1 MIKSEAIEALRQ
13 VAQEVASKEGCRL
26 YDIEFVKG
34 PSKTLRIYID
44 REDTQV
50 GIDDCS
56 NVSRELNLWLDANE
70 NLVDGQYDLEVSSP
84 GLERRLTQAW
94 HFEQSVGKKIKV
106 RYRKGTDGETSSG
119 KTSVIS
125 SEAIL
130 QAFDGKHLELVVGK
144 NTIAVDLSAVEK
156 AQLVFE
162 MKKGQQKR

>member
-1 MIKSEAIEALRQ
+1 MAKSEAIEALRQ

-34 PSKTLRIYID
+34 PHKTLRIYID
-44 REDTQV
+44 REDTPV
-50 GIDDCS
+50 SIDDCS
-56 NVSRELNLWLDANE
+56 NVSRELNQWLDANE

-106 RYRKGTDGETSSG
+106 RYRKDIDG
-119 KTSVIS
+119 KTSSVS
-125 SEAIL
+125 SEAVL
-130 QAFDGKHLELVVGK
+130 QAFDGKHLELIVGK
-144 NTIAVDLSAVEK
+144 NTVPVDFAAVEK

>member
-13 VAQEVASKEGCRL
+13 VAQEAAAKEGCRL
-26 YDIEFVKG
+26 YDIEFTKG
-34 PSKTLRIYID
+34 PQKTLRIYID
-44 REDTQV
+44 REDAQV

-56 NVSRELNLWLDANE
+56 NVSRELNQWLDANE
-70 NLVDGQYDLEVSSP
+70 SLVEGQYDLEVSSP

-106 RYRKGTDGETSSG
+106 RYRKDTDG
-119 KTSVIS
+119 KTSSVS

-130 QAFDGKHLELVVGK
+130 QAFDGKSLELVVGK
-144 NTIAVDLSAVEK
+144 NMIPVDLSAVEK

>member
-13 VAQEVASKEGCRL
+13 VAQEIASKEGCRL

-34 PSKTLRIYID
+34 PTKTLRIYID

-106 RYRKGTDGETSSG
+106 RYRKDTDG
-119 KTSVIS
+119 KTGSVS

-130 QAFDGKHLELVVGK
+130 QAFDGKHLQLVVGK
-144 NTIAVDLSAVEK
+144 NTIPVDLAAVEK